1 MSCHMC
7 WQRPKVWQ
15 NRKKDL
21 KKNACGSMSSSG
33 PVVEEFV
40 YDLVHIFLFFD
51 DRFLVWDTFWWIS
64 RNLGRES
71 NKAGTDFSSNGFS
84 TGSLHSDLNYKTV
97 WPVTKTGWSHWDF
110 VYFIN
115 ILIICLLGTFRS
127 ILVIT
132 ETHIFLEKEVFMYWS
147 CLLFKH

>member
-1 MSCHMC
+1 
-7 WQRPKVWQ
+7 
-15 NRKKDL
+15 
-21 KKNACGSMSSSG
+21 MSSSG

-71 NKAGTDFSSNGFS
+71 KKTGTDFSSNGFW

-97 WPVTKTGWSHWDF
+97 CDQ
-110 VYFIN
+110 
-115 ILIICLLGTFRS
+115 
-127 ILVIT
+127 
-132 ETHIFLEKEVFMYWS
+132 
-147 CLLFKH
+147 